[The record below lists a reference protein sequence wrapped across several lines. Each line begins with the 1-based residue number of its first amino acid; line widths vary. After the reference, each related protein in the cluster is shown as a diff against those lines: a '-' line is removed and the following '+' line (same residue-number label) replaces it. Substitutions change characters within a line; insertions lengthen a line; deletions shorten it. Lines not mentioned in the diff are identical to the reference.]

1 MSSRPIDPQQAIAA
15 IRRTL
20 SRAPGQVA
28 DGVGRVVRNTP
39 DERLAQVM
47 RSPARRVVLD
57 GIFWQI
63 PQHMDRERARGVNS
77 LVRWCITGRPDGGT
91 DVYLLKIEN
100 GSCHV
105 TRGSDSADARL
116 TITVD
121 GAELLR
127 LVTGASDPMRAYF
140 TGNVTLTGDVM
151 LAAKLASLFRL
162 PVPGGGA
169 PEQSNQQQP

>member
-20 SRAPGQVA
+20 SRAPGQIM
-28 DGVGRVVRNTP
+28 DGVGQVVRNTP
-39 DERLAQVM
+39 EERLSQVM

-57 GIFWQI
+57 GIFWQL
-63 PQHMDRERARGVNS
+63 PQYMDRERARGLNS
-77 LVRWCITGRPDGGT
+77 SVRWCITGRADGGT
-91 DVYLLKIEN
+91 DTYLLEIRDGTCRVIH
-100 GSCHV
+100 GS
-105 TRGSDSADARL
+105 SSQDARL

-140 TGNVTLTGDVM
+140 AGRVTLTGDAMFAV
-151 LAAKLASLFRL
+151 KLASLFRL
-162 PVPGGGA
+162 PVPSGMRPGPSA
-169 PEQSNQQQP
+169 PPQK